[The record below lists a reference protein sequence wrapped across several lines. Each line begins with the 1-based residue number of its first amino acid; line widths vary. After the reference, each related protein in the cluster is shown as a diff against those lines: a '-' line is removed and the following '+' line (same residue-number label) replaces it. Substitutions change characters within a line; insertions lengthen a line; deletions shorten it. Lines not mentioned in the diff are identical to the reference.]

1 MASSKDAR
9 RRPRVAGPSTRGMRS
24 CIGCRQRA
32 LRESLIRLV
41 CDPEGTVVVDRHLKA
56 PGRGAHL
63 CYDAECIRLAA
74 QRKAFGRA
82 FKRSLAPVDPNRLIA
97 EVGAAIEARI
107 RDRLAI
113 GRRAGWTRSGMD
125 VLARVRPKL
134 SLIVLAEDASAATAE
149 RIASW
154 GDPEGCPVIV
164 FGDRALLGA
173 TQGQAE
179 RVAVGVVDAGQ
190 AALLR
195 IEFERRGR
203 VLVAA

>member
-1 MASSKDAR
+1 MANRKAAR
-9 RRPRVAGPSTRGMRS
+9 RRPRVAGPSTTGMRS
-24 CIGCRQRA
+24 CIGCRERA
-32 LRESLIRLV
+32 PRAALIRLV
-41 CDPEGTVVVDRHLKA
+41 CDPEGMIVVDRHLKA

-82 FKRSLAPVDPNRLIA
+82 FKRSVAPVDPERLIA
-97 EVGAAIEARI
+97 DVGAAIDARV

-113 GRRAGWTRSGMD
+113 GRRAGWTCSGMD
-125 VLARVRPKL
+125 VLGRVRARL
-134 SLIVLAEDASAATAE
+134 ALIVLADDASPATAA

-154 GDPEGCPVIV
+154 GDPERCPVIV
-164 FGDRALLGA
+164 FGNRAWLGA

-179 RVAVGVVDAGQ
+179 RVAVGVIDADE
-190 AALLR
+190 AARLR
-195 IEFERRGR
+195 VEFERRDR

>member
-1 MASSKDAR
+1 
-9 RRPRVAGPSTRGMRS
+9 MRS
-24 CIGCRQRA
+24 CIGCRQKATRV
-32 LRESLIRLV
+32 SLIRLV
-41 CDPEGTVVVDRHLKA
+41 CDPEGTIVVDRHLKA

-82 FKRSLAPVDPNRLIA
+82 FKRPVAPVDPERLIA
-97 EVGAAIEARI
+97 DVGEAISARV

-125 VLARVRPKL
+125 VLGRVRARL
-134 SLIVLAEDASAATAE
+134 ALIVLAEDVAPKTVG
-149 RIASW
+149 RIVSW
-154 GDPEGCPVIV
+154 GDPERCPVIV

-179 RVAVGVVDAGQ
+179 RVAIGVIDADE
-190 AALLR
+190 AARLR
-195 IEFERRGR
+195 CEFERRDR
-203 VLVAA
+203 VLVAT